1 MKNRNVFWGV
11 LLILGALLIIGNEY
25 NIFFV
30 GVAARRVILA
40 VIFGVILIRGL
51 VTRSYGLVFVSL
63 VVLIKFL
70 GELTVGN
77 DISLLSAAVIA
88 GLLSIGL
95 SLIFPK
101 KKNATFIGFNG
112 TVGGGCTDNN
122 FQNNS
127 NMFGNVVDE
136 MTGSNIYYNNKF
148 AESTKYVRTSNL
160 VNAKL
165 ENCFGELKVYF
176 DNATI
181 IQENVVIDVSC
192 IFGEV
197 QVFVPRQWNVQQNI
211 SAVFADVKEVYKG
224 QPMAE
229 LPRVNIVGSV
239 TFGEVQIIYI

>member
-11 LLILGALLIIGNEY
+11 LLILGALLIIGNEF
-25 NIFFV
+25 NIFFI

-51 VTRSYGLVFVSL
+51 ITRSYGLVFVSL
-63 VVLIKFL
+63 VVLIKFF
-70 GELTVGN
+70 GELIAADN
-77 DISLLSAAVIA
+77 ISLLSAVVIA

-112 TVGGGCTDNN
+112 NVGGGSTDNN
-122 FQNNS
+122 FQNNN
-127 NMFGNVVDE
+127 NMFGSVADE

-148 AESTKYVRTSNL
+148 GEATKYVRTSNL

-165 ENCFGELKVYF
+165 ENSFGELKVYF
-176 DNATI
+176 DNAAI
-181 IQENVVIDVSC
+181 LQENVVIDVSC

-197 QVFVPRQWNVQQNI
+197 QIFVPRQWNVQQNI
-211 SAVFADVKEVYKG
+211 SPVFADVKEVYKC
-224 QPMAE
+224 QPAAE
-229 LPRVNIVGSV
+229 LPRINIVGSV
-239 TFGEVQIIYI
+239 SFGEVQIIYI